1 MPCWSMETVKA
12 LLDRTCRGHSVE
24 LVWTRCTGILGI
36 VGSSSPVSGDDG
48 VGWMVGS

>member
-24 LVWTRCTGILGI
+24 LVCTRCTGILGI